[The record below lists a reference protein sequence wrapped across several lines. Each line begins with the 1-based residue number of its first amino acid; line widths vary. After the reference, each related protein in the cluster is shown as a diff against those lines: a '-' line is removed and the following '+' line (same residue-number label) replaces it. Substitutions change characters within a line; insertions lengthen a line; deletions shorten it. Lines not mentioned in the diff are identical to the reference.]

1 MPYNASRNA
10 STFRQWPQVVH
21 IPNMSLEHGHRIDA
35 ITTEVFAGLL
45 EHYPHVVPARASE
58 YELRRYTQIPQTVA
72 ARKVKDKALLGK
84 TEVVVLVDWKLAHGT
99 FRPRLKQLVQSNSPD
114 VVEKTTVAAFASFD
128 GSPEKVKSSLA
139 KLSTLKGIGP
149 ATASLLLSVAFP
161 DQVPFFS
168 DELFRWAFWEEGKGK
183 GWDRPI
189 KYTSKEY
196 LELYSKVQE
205 VRNKHG
211 WPAANIEKT
220 AFVLGVR
227 STQKGGS
234 ARASEVTVV
243 GQAFDRANVLEKM
256 ATKRAG
262 VDIDEMTPPPTKKVK
277 QSSASRTPR
286 AGDKNEKQ
294 PAGTAKAG
302 KAQNTGT
309 RSSSRLKG
317 KAS

>member
-1 MPYNASRNA
+1 
-10 STFRQWPQVVH
+10 
-21 IPNMSLEHGHRIDA
+21 MSLEDGHRIDA

-58 YELRRYTQIPQTVA
+58 YEFRRYTQIPQTIA
-72 ARKVKDKALLGK
+72 ARKVKHEAQLGK

-99 FRPRLKQLVQSNSPD
+99 FRPKLKQLVQSNPPD
-114 VVEKTTVAAFASFD
+114 VVEKTTAAAFASFD
-128 GSPEKVKSSLA
+128 GSPENVKSSLA
-139 KLSTLKGIGP
+139 ELSTLKGIGP

-183 GWDRPI
+183 GWDRSI
-189 KYTSKEY
+189 KYTPKEY

-227 STQKGGS
+227 STEKGRS

-243 GQAFDRANVLEKM
+243 GQASHRATILEKM
-256 ATKRAG
+256 AKKRAG
-262 VDIDEMTPPPTKKVK
+262 VDIDETTPPPTKKAK
-277 QSSASRTPR
+277 QSSASKTPS
-286 AGDKNEKQ
+286 GDKKEKK

-302 KAQNTGT
+302 RVRSTGT

>member
-1 MPYNASRNA
+1 
-10 STFRQWPQVVH
+10 
-21 IPNMSLEHGHRIDA
+21 MSLEDGHRIDA

-58 YELRRYTQIPQTVA
+58 YEFRRYTQIPQTIA
-72 ARKVKDKALLGK
+72 ARKVKDEAQLGK

-99 FRPRLKQLVQSNSPD
+99 FRPKLKQLVQSNPPD
-114 VVEKTTVAAFASFD
+114 VVEKTTAAAFASFD
-128 GSPEKVKSSLA
+128 GSPENVKSSLA
-139 KLSTLKGIGP
+139 ELSTLKGIGP

-183 GWDRPI
+183 GWDRSI
-189 KYTSKEY
+189 KYTPKEY

-227 STQKGGS
+227 CTEKGRS

-243 GQAFDRANVLEKM
+243 GQASDRATILEKM
-256 ATKRAG
+256 AKKRAG
-262 VDIDEMTPPPTKKVK
+262 VDIDETTPPPTKKAK
-277 QSSASRTPR
+277 QSSASKTPS
-286 AGDKNEKQ
+286 GDKKEKK

-302 KAQNTGT
+302 RVRSTGT